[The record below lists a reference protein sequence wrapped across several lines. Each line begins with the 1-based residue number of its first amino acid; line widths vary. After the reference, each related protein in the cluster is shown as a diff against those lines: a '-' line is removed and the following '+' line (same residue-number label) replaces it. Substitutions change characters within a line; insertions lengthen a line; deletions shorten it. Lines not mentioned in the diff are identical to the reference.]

1 MLSPIHILPP
11 LPVQLLSYH
20 AKVQTQHETQMS
32 PPDIK
37 VDAQRVFA
45 VLRTGGI
52 AIVPA
57 SMGYTIMTSN
67 DKALEKI
74 FLAKGRPAH
83 KRHAM
88 GGSFALHQSVHDLQ
102 GQNADIVRWLVQE
115 FDLPLGVIAPYRADH
130 PIFKKIEPKTMEAAS
145 EGGTL
150 AILINAGQIMDEIA
164 KLTLAA
170 SIPWLGSSAN
180 ISGTGM
186 MFNSRR
192 PLIK

>member
-1 MLSPIHILPP
+1 
-11 LPVQLLSYH
+11 
-20 AKVQTQHETQMS
+20 MS

-37 VDAQRVFA
+37 ADAQRVFK
-45 VLRTGGI
+45 VLQAGGI

-67 DKALEKI
+67 DDALERI
-74 FLAKGRPAH
+74 FLAKGRPAY

-88 GGSFALHQSVHDLQ
+88 GGSFALHQSVHDLR
-102 GQNADIVRWLVQE
+102 GQNADIIRWLVQE

-130 PIFKKIEPKTMEAAS
+130 PIFKNIEPRTMEAAS
-145 EGGTL
+145 VGGTL
-150 AILINAGQIMDEIA
+150 AMLINAGQIMDEVS

-186 MFNSRR
+186 MFHSSS
-192 PLIK
+192 PATKMAHSS